1 MKLMGI
7 EEAIK
12 VIAGCSDE
20 DAREIYKIME
30 EMNCDLD
37 RPPKEIFNAD
47 IAVAKRKLKE
57 RNERKNLETD

>member
-1 MKLMGI
+1 MQLIGI

-20 DAREIYKIME
+20 DARKIYKIME

-47 IAVAKRKLKE
+47 IAVAKKILR
-57 RNERKNLETD
+57 ERKTKAEK